1 MDFLKNI
8 ISIINKRRLQNIE
21 LLDKNL
27 IAAPESVL
35 SKLYEGISN
44 GNIKTDT
51 DAVLHLY
58 EEVTDTNTKNYRQI
72 KARFKKR
79 LLNTIFFLDISNID
93 YDTDIQKHYYECCK
107 YLQVINI
114 IQKFNGNQILI
125 YELISDYYGIAQKH
139 NFYDILCE
147 FDYKLITYYS
157 LKGNTKALNQSI
169 KNFDENRKNRKE
181 IEDVYIIFCKLNG
194 LLAIPKKPSKDEV
207 KNIFNEIKPYREKQ
221 LTYLGKCYV
230 FLCEL
235 MYYDKIEDMDAL
247 EQTCNLFLNFIDT
260 KDNMYRQSFKGI
272 SYHYIVSVMLQK
284 REYNKGILYINKN
297 IDNFF
302 GINWFEAMD
311 IKLKFALN
319 LKDLDTANNIIE
331 TVFSQ
336 KMFDSLPANIKEK
349 WYINE
354 GYTVFYDSY
363 LNNGS
368 YKFNVGKLI
377 NNVQSYYHDKSGYN
391 FSIIILQLLY
401 NLVRNNKENMINILT
416 ALRSYK
422 SRYIKDIEQH
432 RTAEF
437 IRILFYFE
445 KNSFNKKRTGSL
457 SLIYKNNVKENSY
470 IHEHEIIS
478 YEVLLDIIFL
488 LA

>member
-1 MDFLKNI
+1 
-8 ISIINKRRLQNIE
+8 
-21 LLDKNL
+21 
-27 IAAPESVL
+27 
-35 SKLYEGISN
+35 
-44 GNIKTDT
+44 
-51 DAVLHLY
+51 
-58 EEVTDTNTKNYRQI
+58 
-72 KARFKKR
+72 
-79 LLNTIFFLDISNID
+79 
-93 YDTDIQKHYYECCK
+93 
-107 YLQVINI
+107 
-114 IQKFNGNQILI
+114 
-125 YELISDYYGIAQKH
+125 
-139 NFYDILCE
+139 
-147 FDYKLITYYS
+147 
-157 LKGNTKALNQSI
+157 
-169 KNFDENRKNRKE
+169 
-181 IEDVYIIFCKLNG
+181 
-194 LLAIPKKPSKDEV
+194 
-207 KNIFNEIKPYREKQ
+207 
-221 LTYLGKCYV
+221 
-230 FLCEL
+230 
-235 MYYDKIEDMDAL
+235 MDAL